1 MSSFAVALSGLSS
14 SEQGLNVISNNLA
27 NLNTVGY
34 KDQTA
39 NFQSLFYQ
47 NLGTDGA
54 GDPVQ
59 VGAGVDVSSVSTNF
73 DNGTVNDTGVPSD
86 VAITGNGFFIT
97 QAANG
102 TVQYTRA
109 GDFSVNNL
117 GQLVTVDG
125 DTVMGYQAVKGVVTQ
140 SATLAPLY
148 VGQSVV
154 SPPSAT
160 TTMNQQTNLNSSA
173 AVGTTYSVPLTVYD
187 SLGQSHV
194 LTFNYTNTGPGAWN
208 YTVTLPGAD
217 TGAANPTTIAS
228 GALTFGSSG
237 DLTGATDTVAGAT
250 ASTTS
255 ITGIQITGLADGA
268 ATMSLTWNF
277 TAPTG
282 GSLMTQ
288 VAASSATATTNQNG
302 YASGTLQSYTVEADG
317 TIDGQFSNGE
327 VQPLGQIALA
337 NFANPQ
343 GLQLTGDNNYV
354 PTLSSGAAVVGAPQ
368 TAALGTL
375 TGGAL
380 EASNVDISQEF
391 TNLIVTQRGFEANA
405 RMITTLDTVTNDTV
419 NLQATPGN

>member
-1 MSSFAVALSGLSS
+1 MSSFSVALSGLTA

-54 GDPVQ
+54 GDPIQ
-59 VGAGVDVSSVSTNF
+59 VGAGVDISSVSTNF

-102 TVQYTRA
+102 SAQYTRA
-109 GDFSVNNL
+109 GNFSVNNQ
-117 GQLVTVDG
+117 GQLVTADG
-125 DTVMGYQAVKGVVTQ
+125 DTVMGYQAVNGVVKQ

-160 TTMNQQTNLNSSA
+160 TTLNQQTNLNSSA

-194 LTFNYTNTGPGAWN
+194 LTFNFTNTAAGAWS
-208 YTVTLPGAD
+208 YTITLPAAD
-217 TGAANPTTIAS
+217 TGGTGNPTTIS
-228 GALTFGSSG
+228 TGNLTFNSSG
-237 DLTGATDTVAGAT
+237 NLATPTGN
-250 ASTTS
+250 S

-268 ATMSLTWNF
+268 ANMNLTWDL
-277 TAPTG
+277 TG
-282 GSLMTQ
+282 PNGSSLLTQ
-288 VAASSATATTNQNG
+288 VAAASATATTSQNG

-317 TIDGQFSNGE
+317 TIDGQFSNGQ
-327 VQPLGQIALA
+327 VQALGQIALA
-337 NFANPQ
+337 NFADPQ
-343 GLQLTGDNNYV
+343 GLQLTGNNNYV

-391 TNLIVTQRGFEANA
+391 TNLIITQRGFEANA

>member
-1 MSSFAVALSGLSS
+1 MSSFAVALSGLTA

-47 NLGTDGA
+47 SLGTDGA
-54 GDPVQ
+54 GDPIQ
-59 VGAGVDVSSVSTNF
+59 VGAGVDVGSVATNF
-73 DNGTVNDTGVPSD
+73 ANGTVNDTGVPSD

-102 TVQYTRA
+102 SVEYTRA
-109 GDFSVNNL
+109 GDFSVNNE
-117 GQLVTVDG
+117 GQLVTADG
-125 DTVMGYQAVKGVVTQ
+125 QTVMGYQAVNGVVKQ

-148 VGQSVV
+148 VGQSVT

-160 TTMNQQTNLNSSA
+160 TTMNQQTNLDSSA

-187 SLGQSHV
+187 SLGESHV
-194 LTFNYTNTGPGAWN
+194 LTFTYTNTAPGAWT
-208 YTVTLPGAD
+208 YTITLPAAD
-217 TGAANPTTIAS
+217 TGGTGNPTTIS
-228 GALTFGSSG
+228 TGNLTFDSNGNLATPAGS
-237 DLTGATDTVAGAT
+237 
-250 ASTTS
+250 S

-268 ATMSLTWNF
+268 ANMNLTWNL
-277 TAPTG
+277 TAPNG
-282 GSLMTQ
+282 SSLMTQ
-288 VAASSATATTNQNG
+288 VASASATATTDQNG

-317 TIDGQFSNGE
+317 TIDGSFSNGQ

-343 GLQLTGDNNYV
+343 GLQLTGDNGYV
-354 PTLSSGAAVVGAPQ
+354 PTISSGAAVVGAPE
-368 TAALGTL
+368 TGSLGTL

>member
-1 MSSFAVALSGLSS
+1 MSSFSVALSGLSA

-39 NFQSLFYQ
+39 NFQTLFYQ

-54 GDPVQ
+54 GDPIQ
-59 VGAGVDVSSVSTNF
+59 VGAGVSVSSVSTNF

-102 TVQYTRA
+102 SVQYTRA

-117 GQLVTVDG
+117 GQLVTADG
-125 DTVMGYQAVKGVVTQ
+125 DTVMGYQAVNGVVKQ

-154 SPPSAT
+154 SPPAAT
-160 TTMNQQTNLNSSA
+160 TTMSQQTNLNSSA

-187 SLGQSHV
+187 SLGQAHV
-194 LTFNYTNTGPGAWN
+194 LTFNYTNTAAGAWT
-208 YTVTLPGAD
+208 YTITLPAAD
-217 TGAANPTTIAS
+217 TGGVGNPTTIS
-228 GALTFGSSG
+228 TGNLTFNSDG
-237 DLTGATDTVAGAT
+237 DLATPAGN
-250 ASTTS
+250 S
-255 ITGIQITGLADGA
+255 ITGIAITGLADGA
-268 ATMSLTWNF
+268 ANMNLTWDL
-277 TAPTG
+277 TAPSG

-288 VAASSATATTNQNG
+288 VAAASATATTNQNG

-317 TIDGQFSNGE
+317 TIDGQFSNGQ

-343 GLQLTGDNNYV
+343 GLQLTGSNDYV
-354 PTLSSGAAVVGAPQ
+354 PTLSSGAAVVGAPE